1 MLDKLLTYPIA
12 IAQIVL
18 IILALLQIPYLST
31 AIVYLGISFYALAS
45 IIMLSTFTFT
55 GYNIIRDIVK
65 ADPNNYK
72 ANLNKLTNI
81 TLFKEISTSLVIGV
95 LYAIISL
102 PLAIIYLLSMAILL
116 TAFKPYLAEI
126 LKDL

>member
-1 MLDKLLTYPIA
+1 MLDKLLTHPIA

-55 GYNIIRDIVK
+55 GYNIIKDIVK

-72 ANLNKLTNI
+72 ANLNKLTN
-81 TLFKEISTSLVIGV
+81 TRLFAEIISTLVIGI
-95 LYAIISL
+95 LYSIISL

-116 TAFKPYLAEI
+116 TVFKPYLSEI

>member
-1 MLDKLLTYPIA
+1 MPDKLLTHPIA

-31 AIVYLGISFYALAS
+31 AIVYLGISFYTLAS
-45 IIMLSTFTFT
+45 VIMLSTFTFT
-55 GYNIIRDIVK
+55 GYNMIRDIVK

-81 TLFKEISTSLVIGV
+81 TLFKEISTLVIGV

-116 TAFKPYLAEI
+116 TVFKPYLAEI

>member
-1 MLDKLLTYPIA
+1 MLDKLLTHPIA

-55 GYNIIRDIVK
+55 GYNIVRDIVK
-65 ADPNNYK
+65 VDPNNYK
-72 ANLNKLTNI
+72 ANLNKLTNT
-81 TLFKEISTSLVIGV
+81 TLFVEIITTLVIGI
-95 LYAIISL
+95 LYSIISL
-102 PLAIIYLLSMAILL
+102 PLVIIYLLSIALL
-116 TAFKPYLAEI
+116 ITVFKPYLAKI

>member
-1 MLDKLLTYPIA
+1 MIKKLLTHPIA

-31 AIVYLGISFYALAS
+31 AIVYLGISFYTLAS

-55 GYNIIRDIVK
+55 GYYNLVRVIVK
-65 ADPNNYK
+65 ADPSGYK
-72 ANLNKLTNI
+72 EKLDKLTNM
-81 TLFKEISTSLVIGV
+81 TLFAEVSTLIIGI

-102 PLAIIYLLSMAILL
+102 PLAIMYLLSIALLL
-116 TAFKPYLAEI
+116 TVFKPYLTEI

>member
-1 MLDKLLTYPIA
+1 MLDKLLTHTIA

-18 IILALLQIPYLST
+18 IILALLQIPYLSA

-55 GYNIIRDIVK
+55 GYNIVRDIVK
-65 ADPNNYK
+65 VDPNNYK

-81 TLFKEISTSLVIGV
+81 TLFKEIGTLVIGV

-116 TAFKPYLAEI
+116 TVFKPYLAEI

>member
-1 MLDKLLTYPIA
+1 MLDKLLTRPIA

-31 AIVYLGISFYALAS
+31 AIVYLGISFYTLAS

-81 TLFKEISTSLVIGV
+81 TLFGEISTLIIGI

-116 TAFKPYLAEI
+116 TVFKPYLVKI

>member
-1 MLDKLLTYPIA
+1 MLDKLLTHPIA

-31 AIVYLGISFYALAS
+31 AIVYLGIGFYTTIS
-45 IIMLSTFTFT
+45 IMMLSTLTVT
-55 GYNIIRDIVK
+55 GYNITRDIVK
-65 ADPNNYK
+65 VSPNDYK
-72 ANLNKLTNI
+72 EKLDKLTNM
-81 TLFKEISTSLVIGV
+81 TLFAEVSTLIIGI

-102 PLAIIYLLSMAILL
+102 PLAIVYLLSITLL
-116 TAFKPYLAEI
+116 ITVFKPYLSEI

>member
-1 MLDKLLTYPIA
+1 MLDKLLTHPIA

-31 AIVYLGISFYALAS
+31 TIVYLGISFYALGS
-45 IIMLSTFTFT
+45 IVMLSTFTFT
-55 GYNIIRDIVK
+55 GYNIVRDIVK

-81 TLFKEISTSLVIGV
+81 TLFKEISTLVIGV

-116 TAFKPYLAEI
+116 TVFKPYLAEI

>member
-1 MLDKLLTYPIA
+1 MLDKLLTHPIA

-72 ANLNKLTNI
+72 ANLNKLTNT
-81 TLFKEISTSLVIGV
+81 TLLAEISTLVIGI
-95 LYAIISL
+95 LYSIISL
-102 PLAIIYLLSMAILL
+102 PLAIMYLLSTALLL
-116 TAFKPYLAEI
+116 TVFKSYLAEI

>member
-1 MLDKLLTYPIA
+1 MLDKSLAHPIV

-31 AIVYLGISFYALAS
+31 TIVYLGISFYTLAS

-72 ANLNKLTNI
+72 ANLNKLTNM
-81 TLFKEISTSLVIGV
+81 TLFKEISTLVIGV

-102 PLAIIYLLSMAILL
+102 PLAIIYLLSTAILL
-116 TAFKPYLAEI
+116 TVFKPYLSEV

>member
-1 MLDKLLTYPIA
+1 MLGKLLTYPIA

-18 IILALLQIPYLST
+18 IILALLQIPYLSA
-31 AIVYLGISFYALAS
+31 AIVYLGISFYTLAS

-55 GYNIIRDIVK
+55 GYNIVRDIVK
-65 ADPNNYK
+65 VDPNNYK

-81 TLFKEISTSLVIGV
+81 TLFKEISTLVIGV

-102 PLAIIYLLSMAILL
+102 PLAIIYLLSIALLL
-116 TAFKPYLAEI
+116 TVFKPYLSEI

>member
-1 MLDKLLTYPIA
+1 MLDKLLTHPIA

-55 GYNIIRDIVK
+55 GYNIIRDIIK
-65 ADPNNYK
+65 ADPSGYK
-72 ANLNKLTNI
+72 KELDKLTNR
-81 TLFKEISTSLVIGV
+81 TLFGEVGTLVIGV

-102 PLAIIYLLSMAILL
+102 PLAIVYLLSITLL
-116 TAFKPYLAEI
+116 ITVFKPYLSEI

>member
-1 MLDKLLTYPIA
+1 MPDKLLTHPIT

-31 AIVYLGISFYALAS
+31 TIVYLGISFYALAN

-81 TLFKEISTSLVIGV
+81 TLFKQIISTLVIGV

-116 TAFKPYLAEI
+116 TVFKPYLAEI

>member
-1 MLDKLLTYPIA
+1 MLGKLLTYPIA

-65 ADPNNYK
+65 TDPNNYK
-72 ANLNKLTNI
+72 ANLNKLTNT
-81 TLFKEISTSLVIGV
+81 TLFVEIISTLVIGV

-102 PLAIIYLLSMAILL
+102 PLAIMYLLSIALLL
-116 TAFKPYLAEI
+116 TVFKPYLAEI

>member
-1 MLDKLLTYPIA
+1 MLDKLLTHPIA

-31 AIVYLGISFYALAS
+31 AIVYLGISFYTLAS

-81 TLFKEISTSLVIGV
+81 TLFGEISTLIIGI

-116 TAFKPYLAEI
+116 TVFKPYLVKI

>member
-1 MLDKLLTYPIA
+1 MLDKLLTHPIA

-55 GYNIIRDIVK
+55 GYNMIRDIVK

-72 ANLNKLTNI
+72 ANLNKLTNT
-81 TLFKEISTSLVIGV
+81 TLLAEISTLVIGI
-95 LYAIISL
+95 LYSIISL
-102 PLAIIYLLSMAILL
+102 PLAIMYLLSIALLL
-116 TAFKPYLAEI
+116 TVYKSYLAEI

>member
-1 MLDKLLTYPIA
+1 MINKLLSNPIL

-31 AIVYLGISFYALAS
+31 TIVYLGIVFYTIIS
-45 IIMLSTFTFT
+45 IMMLSTLTVT
-55 GYNIIRDIVK
+55 GYNITKDIIKVS
-65 ADPNNYK
+65 PSGYK
-72 ANLNKLTNI
+72 EKLDKLTNM
-81 TLFKEISTSLVIGV
+81 TLFAEVSTLIIGI

-102 PLAIIYLLSMAILL
+102 PLAIVYLLSIVLLL
-116 TAFKPYLAEI
+116 TVFKPYLAEI

>member
-1 MLDKLLTYPIA
+1 MLDKLLTHPIA

-31 AIVYLGISFYALAS
+31 AIVYLGISFYTLAS

-72 ANLNKLTNI
+72 ANLNKLTNM
-81 TLFKEISTSLVIGV
+81 TLFAEISTLVIV
-95 LYAIISL
+95 ILYSIISL
-102 PLAIIYLLSMAILL
+102 PLAIMYLLSIVLLL
-116 TAFKPYLAEI
+116 TVFKSYLAEI

>member
-1 MLDKLLTYPIA
+1 MLDKSLAHPIA

-31 AIVYLGISFYALAS
+31 TIVYLGISFYTLAS

-72 ANLNKLTNI
+72 ANLNKLTNM
-81 TLFKEISTSLVIGV
+81 TLFKEISTLVIGV

-102 PLAIIYLLSMAILL
+102 PLAIIYLLSTAILL
-116 TAFKPYLAEI
+116 TVFKPYLSEV

>member
-1 MLDKLLTYPIA
+1 MLDKLLTRPIA

-31 AIVYLGISFYALAS
+31 AIVYLGISLYTLAS

-55 GYNIIRDIVK
+55 GYNIVRDIVK
-65 ADPNNYK
+65 ANSNYYK
-72 ANLNKLTNI
+72 AHLNKLTNM
-81 TLFKEISTSLVIGV
+81 TLFAEISTLIIGI

-102 PLAIIYLLSMAILL
+102 PLAIIYLLSTAILL
-116 TAFKPYLAEI
+116 TVFKPYLVEI

>member
-1 MLDKLLTYPIA
+1 MLDKLLTHPIA

-81 TLFKEISTSLVIGV
+81 TLFKEISILVIGV

-116 TAFKPYLAEI
+116 TVFKPYLAEI

>member
-1 MLDKLLTYPIA
+1 MLDKLLTHSIA
-12 IAQIVL
+12 IAQLVL

-31 AIVYLGISFYALAS
+31 AIVYLGISFYTLAS

-65 ADPNNYK
+65 VDPNNYK

-81 TLFKEISTSLVIGV
+81 TLFKEISTTLVIGV

-116 TAFKPYLAEI
+116 TVFKPYLAEI
-126 LKDL
+126 LNDL

>member
-1 MLDKLLTYPIA
+1 MLDKLLTRPIA

-31 AIVYLGISFYALAS
+31 EIVYLGVSLYTLAS

-55 GYNIIRDIVK
+55 GYNIVRDIVK
-65 ADPNNYK
+65 ADPNYYK
-72 ANLNKLTNI
+72 SNLNKLTNM
-81 TLFKEISTSLVIGV
+81 TLFVEISTLIIGI

-102 PLAIIYLLSMAILL
+102 PLAIIYLLSIAILL
-116 TAFKPYLAEI
+116 TVFKPYLAEI

>member
-1 MLDKLLTYPIA
+1 MLDKLLTHPIA

-81 TLFKEISTSLVIGV
+81 TLLAEISTLVIGI
-95 LYAIISL
+95 LYSIISL
-102 PLAIIYLLSMAILL
+102 PLAIMYLLSTALLL
-116 TAFKPYLAEI
+116 TVFKPYLAEI

>member
-1 MLDKLLTYPIA
+1 MLDKLLTHPIA

-55 GYNIIRDIVK
+55 GYNIIRNIVK
-65 ADPNNYK
+65 TDPNNYK
-72 ANLNKLTNI
+72 ANLNNLTNI
-81 TLFKEISTSLVIGV
+81 TLSKEISTLVIGV

-116 TAFKPYLAEI
+116 TVFKPYLAEI
-126 LKDL
+126 LKEL